1 METSYQ
7 SFAAA
12 LRELLPAG
20 ARAAEITVPGRA
32 TRLLVVDH
40 GEERGQT
47 LIDLTETTR
56 RMEDI
61 AGMTGNDFDH
71 MGAHPDD
78 LPSVTT
84 LSFVVAHLAGATEAL
99 PFARIDHLAEADPSL
114 SGQILTGLAAGNF
127 ARYRR
132 MGFFGPKALKTIPV
146 ELPADP
152 ALFHA
157 RIVSEHRAQTEMAQ
171 HKERQVAKR
180 MAFLEECE
188 RERQHQERS

>member
-32 TRLLVVDH
+32 TRLLVADH

-61 AGMTGNDFDH
+61 AGMTDNDFEH

-84 LSFVVAHLAGATEAL
+84 LSFVVATLAGATEAL
-99 PFARIDHLAEADPSL
+99 PFARTDHLAEADPLL
-114 SGQILTGLAAGNF
+114 SGQILAGLAAGNF
-127 ARYRR
+127 ARYHR
-132 MGFFGPKALKTIPV
+132 MGFFGPKAVRTIPV
-146 ELPADP
+146 GLPADP

-157 RIVSEHRAQTEMAQ
+157 RIVSDHRAQTAMGQ
-171 HKERQVAKR
+171 FKR
-180 MAFLEECE
+180 KAIQKQMAFLEQCE
-188 RERQHQERS
+188 RERQ